1 MARKSLGF
9 VPLIWECPFCQTQ
22 NPGPIKSCTSC
33 GAPQP
38 DDVEFLQVD
47 EDKFNFIKDEA
58 LIRMAKAGPDIHCP
72 FCGTRNPG
80 TAKLCSKCGGELSLG
95 GKSRATGQK
104 VQTASEAKA
113 REKAPAPSPTPSMPQ
128 PQSPAGA
135 PPRKNRTVLIA
146 IIGILV
152 VVACI
157 IAIYFL
163 FIKRETLD
171 ATVTDVDWQR
181 SIVVEAY
188 GEVADQD
195 WWDEIPDDAEILDCW
210 EAYRYTSDEPE
221 PNSTEV
227 CDEPYVE
234 DTGTGVGEVVQDC
247 TYEVYDQYCEYTV
260 MAWQEVRT
268 VTESSDDLN
277 PFWPDVNLAAN
288 ERASTQTEEYRIYF
302 DTRKRNYTYS
312 TTDLDLFLQ
321 AVPGSDW
328 VIEVNEAGGILELN
342 PSY

>member
-9 VPLIWECPFCQTQ
+9 VPLIWECPFCKTQ

-38 DDVEFLQVD
+38 EDVEFLQVD
-47 EDKFNFIKDEA
+47 EEKFNFIKDEA

-72 FCGTRNPG
+72 YCGTRNPG

-95 GKSRATGQK
+95 GKPRATGQRI
-104 VQTASEAKA
+104 QTVDEAKA
-113 REKAPAPSPTPSMPQ
+113 ERQAPPPTPTPSASQ
-128 PQSPAGA
+128 PADSVGSPKKKLN
-135 PPRKNRTVLIA
+135 PIVILIP
-146 IIGILV
+146 ILV
-152 VVACI
+152 IVGCLIGA
-157 IAIYFL
+157 YFL
-163 FIKRETLD
+163 FFKRETLS
-171 ATVTDVDWQR
+171 ATVTDVEWER

-188 GEVADQD
+188 GEFVAEG
-195 WWDEIPDDAEILDCW
+195 WWDEIPGDAEIIDCW
-210 EAYRYTSDEPE
+210 EKYRYTSENPE

-227 CDEPYVE
+227 CSEEVVE
-234 DTGTGVGEVVQDC
+234 DTGTGVGEVVVYC

-268 VTESSDDLN
+268 VTESGSDLD
-277 PFWPDVNLAAN
+277 PFWPDVSLAAD
-288 ERASTQTEEYRIYF
+288 ERTGTATEEYRVFF

-312 TTDLDLFLQ
+312 TTDLSLFLQ
-321 AVPGSDW
+321 AVPGSEW
-328 VIEVNEAGGILELN
+328 ELEVNNARGILDLQ